1 MRMYKIEY
9 TRKALK
15 DLSKLPVHIQKQ
27 INNKLSILARDPFSN
42 SQVKELKGEDAGFRL
57 RVGDYRVV
65 YYIENKC
72 LVITVVKVGHRKDIY
87 Q

>member
-1 MRMYKIEY
+1 MYKIEY
-9 TRKALK
+9 THKALK
-15 DLSKLPVHIQKQ
+15 ELLKLPSHVQKQ
-27 INNKLSILARDPFSN
+27 ITNKLAVLAKKPFDN
-42 SQVKELKGEDAGFRL
+42 SQVKALKGEDAGFRL

-65 YYIENKC
+65 YYIENNC